1 MHVSFKVYTSDNQLV
16 YGLCCLCMYATYAG
30 HTYIYIY
37 MASPKAVLLHMH
49 AVGCTILTIGVL
61 QHSCLQL
68 AHFAIKK
75 TPFVFLPLSTPS
87 LPLPLVGI
95 CRRPPPLSLS
105 FAVAE
110 ERWEKR
116 GWGRDTGFLNTKMLE
131 GCLAKIMVGGKRC
144 LDVGICTT
152 VPSFLNFWRYI
163 YFD

>member
-49 AVGCTILTIGVL
+49 AVGCTILTIW
-61 QHSCLQL
+61 SASTFMPSTRPFCY
-68 AHFAIKK
+68 KK
-75 TPFVFLPLSTPS
+75 NSLRLSSS
-87 LPLPLVGI
+87 LHPI

-116 GWGRDTGFLNTKMLE
+116 GWGRDTGLLNTKMLE
-131 GCLAKIMVGGKRC
+131 GCLAKIMAGGKRC